1 MLSTVAYIHKHLTPF
16 YAEGEVKAFIRCL
29 MEDIAHI
36 PPYRLVMMDETLDD
50 ETKTKIVD
58 ATERLARFEPIQYII
73 GKTDFCG
80 RTFNV
85 SSQVLIPRPETEE
98 LVQRIVRDYKGKN
111 ATLLDIGTGSGC
123 IAISL
128 ASELSD
134 SQVFG
139 VDVSEGALSVA
150 KNNAK
155 QNNVDVNWLLMD
167 ILSDESLS
175 LLEQYDCIVSNPP
188 YIMEQEKVTMEQNV
202 LDYEPQLALFV
213 PDDDPLL
220 FYRRIARIGKNIL
233 KKGGSLYFEINER
246 YGAEMVN
253 LLGQENYQEIELA
266 VDYNG
271 KDRFL
276 KAKL

>member
-1 MLSTVAYIHKHLTPF
+1 
-16 YAEGEVKAFIRCL
+16 
-29 MEDIAHI
+29 
-36 PPYRLVMMDETLDD
+36 
-50 ETKTKIVD
+50 
-58 ATERLARFEPIQYII
+58 
-73 GKTDFCG
+73 
-80 RTFNV
+80 
-85 SSQVLIPRPETEE
+85 
-98 LVQRIVRDYKGKN
+98 
-111 ATLLDIGTGSGC
+111 
-123 IAISL
+123 
-128 ASELSD
+128 
-134 SQVFG
+134 
-139 VDVSEGALSVA
+139 
-150 KNNAK
+150 
-155 QNNVDVNWLLMD
+155 MD

-188 YIMEQEKVTMEQNV
+188 YIIEQEKVTMEQNV

-220 FYRRIARIGKNIL
+220 FYRRIARIGKKIL

>member
-1 MLSTVAYIHKHLTPF
+1 M
-16 YAEGEVKAFIRCL
+16 
-29 MEDIAHI
+29 
-36 PPYRLVMMDETLDD
+36 
-50 ETKTKIVD
+50 
-58 ATERLARFEPIQYII
+58 
-73 GKTDFCG
+73 
-80 RTFNV
+80 
-85 SSQVLIPRPETEE
+85 
-98 LVQRIVRDYKGKN
+98 
-111 ATLLDIGTGSGC
+111 
-123 IAISL
+123 
-128 ASELSD
+128 
-134 SQVFG
+134 
-139 VDVSEGALSVA
+139 A

>member
-16 YAEGEVKAFIRCL
+16 YAEGEVKAFIRWL

-58 ATERLARFEPIQYII
+58 ATERLARFEHIQYII
-73 GKTDFCG
+73 GKTHYCG
-80 RTFNV
+80 RTFNL